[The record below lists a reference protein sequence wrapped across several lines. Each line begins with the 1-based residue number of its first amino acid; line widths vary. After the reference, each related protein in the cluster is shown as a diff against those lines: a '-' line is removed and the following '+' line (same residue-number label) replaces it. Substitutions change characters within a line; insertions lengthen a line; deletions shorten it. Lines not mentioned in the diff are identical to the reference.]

1 MEFQFALILQE
12 TDSLGWILS
21 SFELVKEDDRNF
33 YQISEYL
40 TPETNKKYLAPH
52 EKKIVEI
59 LANCEESAL
68 YQRYNQ
74 DPKETATSR
83 KLVHKKDEQKEFLF
97 KIKERDRRLA
107 DKDKHFD
114 NIIRPYVERN
124 LAEAFLV
131 AREHGVPIYNK
142 VIGANFYPE
151 DRISVY
157 EGNPDVT
164 FVFNNTP
171 EGLERSVRVVVK
183 NTELRLFK
191 QSYVVLSNS
200 PSVIKI
206 GQTFYHFPNLEAVK
220 LKTYFTIEKPK
231 TSPSYLQQ
239 TFDGFVL
246 NCVRNYKVS
255 VKGFDVLDE
264 YAEPKI
270 SASIIR
276 NTKGAANIE
285 FTFAYRSWK
294 ISNLHTARNFDVD
307 YQWIG
312 GKPRYTRL
320 QRNFAFEQMFVADME
335 KIGLVEEDG
344 LWRKAETTGGDDY
357 FALLQWIQVHKKLL
371 DTYNVEVFAESD
383 QKVQNLQAKLEM
395 EVVSDSIDWFDV
407 HAVVTFGE
415 YKIPFKKLRKN
426 ILNEDPVVQLP
437 NNQIGIIPNEWF
449 AKYKELFL
457 FSTKNGNQEYF
468 SVSTVHYKTIQ
479 RLPVTLTDA
488 LKTRLLHIETNGLK
502 DNEFPSEIQA
512 TLRPYQVEGYR
523 WLCFLNANN
532 FGGCLADDMGLGKTL
547 QTISLIQKVLN
558 MQKEMGQHKPSLIV
572 SPASIVYNW
581 DNEFEK
587 FTPNIKVFKYIGNER
602 NREFSYFNDYD
613 VILTTYGLLR
623 NDIESF
629 EKFPFYYI
637 VLDES
642 QMIKNPGSKIYSSVL
657 KLNSD
662 RKLLL
667 TGTPIENT
675 LIDLWTQLN
684 FVNRDMLGSQKFF
697 KDYFV
702 KGIEHHDENI
712 ANQLRRIIKPFIFRR
727 EKQEVAKDL
736 PALTEQVRYCKMS
749 DVQSKLYETEKS
761 KVRNMIFESIEHDT
775 FQKTTIN
782 VLQALMRLRLLAN
795 HPQLVE
801 GSHGSSGKFDEVLR
815 MLPNIIHHHKVLIF
829 SSFVRHLDLF
839 KEHFKKEGLKFAYLI
854 GSTSNRE
861 EVIRKFQE
869 DEECKLFLI
878 SIKAGGVGL
887 NLTQAD
893 YVFILDPWWNPSV
906 ENQAVSRAHRIGQK
920 NNVTVYRFISENTI
934 EEKIQTLQQ
943 RKTQLVSN
951 FVPDEQT
958 IPFSQEEISYLVE

>member
-21 SFELVKEDDRNF
+21 SFEIVKEDGKNF
-33 YQISEYL
+33 FQISEYL
-40 TPETNKKYLAPH
+40 TPETNKKYNEPH
-52 EKKIVEI
+52 EKKII
-59 LANCEESAL
+59 SLLANCEESAL

-74 DPKETATSR
+74 DPKDVSTVR

-114 NIIRPYVERN
+114 NIIRPYVEKN
-124 LAEAFLV
+124 LAEAFLI
-131 AREHGVPIYNK
+131 AREHHVPIYNK
-142 VIGANFYPE
+142 VQGANFYPE
-151 DRISVY
+151 DRIEVY
-157 EGNPDVT
+157 EKNPDVT
-164 FVFNNTP
+164 FVFNYLP
-171 EGLERSVRVVVK
+171 EGLERSVRVVVGG
-183 NTELRLFK
+183 TELKLYK
-191 QSYVVLSNS
+191 QNYIILSNS

-206 GQTFYHFPNLEAVK
+206 GQTFYHFPNIDAAK
-220 LKTYFTIEKPK
+220 LKIYFVNEKPK
-231 TSPSYLQQ
+231 TMPSYLQQ

-246 NCVRNYKVS
+246 NCIRNYKVS
-255 VKGFDVLDE
+255 VKGFEVLDE
-264 YAEPKI
+264 YNKPKI

-276 NTKGAANIE
+276 NTKGFANIE
-285 FTFAYRSWK
+285 FTYAYKSWK
-294 ISNLHTARNFDVD
+294 ITNLANARSFDVD

-312 GKPRYTRL
+312 GKPRYIRL
-320 QRNFAFEQMFVADME
+320 QRNFAFEQMFVSDIM
-335 KIGLVEEDG
+335 KIGLVEENG
-344 LWRKAETTGGDDY
+344 LWHRKQQSEDDY
-357 FALLQWIQVHKKLL
+357 FVLLQWIQTHKQIL
-371 DTYNVEVFAESD
+371 DTYGVEVFVDSD

-395 EVVSDSIDWFDV
+395 EVVSESIDWFDV

-437 NNQIGIIPNEWF
+437 NNQIGIIPTEWF

-457 FSTKNGNQEYF
+457 FSTRNGNQEYF
-468 SVSTVHYKTIQ
+468 SVRAVHYKTIQ

-488 LKTRLLHIETNGLK
+488 LKTRLMHIETNGLK
-502 DNEFPSEIQA
+502 DNEVPSEIQVQ
-512 TLRPYQVEGYR
+512 LRPYQVEGYR

-547 QTISLIQKVLN
+547 QTIALIQKVLN
-558 MQKEMGQHKPSLIV
+558 TLKENGQHKPSLIV

-581 DNEFEK
+581 YNEFEK
-587 FTPNIKVFKYIGNER
+587 FSPIVKVFKYIGNER
-602 NREFSYFNDYD
+602 NREFSYFNEYD

-629 EKFPFYYI
+629 EKFEFYYI

-657 KLNSD
+657 KLQSD

-702 KGIEHHDENI
+702 KGIERHDENI
-712 ANQLRRIIKPFIFRR
+712 ANQLKRIIKPFIFRR

-736 PALTEQVRYCKMS
+736 PPLTEQVRYCRMS
-749 DVQSKLYETEKS
+749 EAQEKLYETEKS
-761 KVRNMIFESIEHDT
+761 KVRNMIFESIEKET

-801 GSHGSSGKFDEVLR
+801 GAHGTSGKFDEVLR

-839 KEHFKKEGLKFAYLI
+839 RDHFKKEGIKFSYLI

-861 EVIRKFQE
+861 EVIKNFQE
-869 DEECKLFLI
+869 DDECKLFLI

-893 YVFILDPWWNPSV
+893 YVFILDPWWNPAV
-906 ENQAVSRAHRIGQK
+906 ENQAVSRAHRIGQT

-934 EEKIQTLQQ
+934 EEKIQKLQQ
-943 RKTQLVSN
+943 RKTMLVSN

-958 IPFSQEEISYLVE
+958 IPFTQEEISYLVE